1 MRAREEATVQP
12 DQRTSFPRDRFR
24 PLAKTLHRCAP
35 VSASIESSSFH
46 TLCLTAY
53 EPPVGRAFARTAHTL
68 QTRRG
73 ANGRADRRRR
83 APLDERRPRRRP
95 GPRRHGM
102 AARGLH
108 AARAAGRRGRLDAD
122 ARHGRAR
129 AARRGG
135 GAEAA
140 GRAPG
145 HARRRGVAVG
155 QARVVQGAARE
166 GPGPRGG
173 GGAHLPGRQAD
184 APAAHRQGPGLR
196 VLAHGA
202 LRRRA
207 RRQARQLR
215 RRGGAGRAG
224 RALPA
229 GTQRGAVARGARGLR
244 ERRAGQGH
252 RRAGRPGAQ
261 ADGDAARRVARDGAL
276 AASFYSL
283 RVVASASRATST
295 SRRWR
300 HAPRHRRDAP
310 RSLSR
315 RCC

>member
-1 MRAREEATVQP
+1 MLISAV
-12 DQRTSFPRDRFR
+12 
-24 PLAKTLHRCAP
+24 LA
-35 VSASIESSSFH
+35 AS
-46 TLCLTAY
+46 C
-53 EPPVGRAFARTAHTL
+53 EPSVGRAFARRTAHTL

-73 ANGRADRRRR
+73 DYGRADHRRR
-83 APLDERRPRRRP
+83 APLDERGPRRRP
-95 GPRRHGM
+95 GPGCHGM

-215 RRGGAGRAG
+215 RCGGAGRAG

-229 GTQRGAVARGARGLR
+229 GTQRGAVARGAGGLR

-252 RRAGRPGAQ
+252 RRAGRAVAVQ
-261 ADGDAARRVARDGAL
+261 AGGDAARRQPRDAL
-276 AASFYSL
+276 RRASAASKHL
-283 RVVASASRATST
+283 AS
-295 SRRWR
+295 WI
-300 HAPRHRRDAP
+300 RHRRDIWGLPDRVGSCAV
-310 RSLSR
+310 RLMYQGLRR